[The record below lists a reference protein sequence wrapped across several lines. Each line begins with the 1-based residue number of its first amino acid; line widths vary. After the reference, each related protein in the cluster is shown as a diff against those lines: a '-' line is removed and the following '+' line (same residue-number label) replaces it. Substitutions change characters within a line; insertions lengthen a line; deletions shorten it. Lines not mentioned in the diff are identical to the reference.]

1 MYIYVA
7 SSACLT
13 TLFTVYPR
21 NKAISTRETVDFI
34 KLTVHARYSGVSLER
49 REGKGREKK
58 TKENSFS
65 SLGFSPFSWEILDK
79 VYARF
84 YEPADFVT
92 MLFQLL

>member
-49 REGKGREKK
+49 REKNERKFLFFPWL
-58 TKENSFS
+58 FS
-65 SLGFSPFSWEILDK
+65 LQLGDP
-79 VYARF
+79 
-84 YEPADFVT
+84 
-92 MLFQLL
+92 